1 MIKYLLTGPFFKW
14 PLLLFGCS
22 LLLFQSQTL
31 KLFFRLEL
39 EVLQYLRKRKGCAKN
54 PLIRHLIHTSL
65 NSFIHSLSQSGI
77 PSLSSLNNI
86 STYLYI
92 YIYIYIF
99 FIFRWLA
106 IRLEFIGNLIIF
118 FAAVFAVVSRNSLQS
133 GLVGLSVTY
142 ALQVSS

>member
-1 MIKYLLTGPFFKW
+1 M
-14 PLLLFGCS
+14 LFGCS
-22 LLLFQSQTL
+22 LLLFQSRTL

-39 EVLQYLRKRKGCAKN
+39 EVLQYLRKRKGCVTN

-86 STYLYI
+86 STYL
-92 YIYIYIF
+92 YIYIF

>member
-1 MIKYLLTGPFFKW
+1 MIKYLLSGPFFKW
-14 PLLLFGCS
+14 PLMLFGCS

-54 PLIRHLIHTSL
+54 PLICHLIHTSL

-92 YIYIYIF
+92 NIF

>member
-1 MIKYLLTGPFFKW
+1 M
-14 PLLLFGCS
+14 LFGCS
-22 LLLFQSQTL
+22 LLLFQSRTL

-39 EVLQYLRKRKGCAKN
+39 FVLQYLRKRKGCAKN

-92 YIYIYIF
+92 YIYIYIYIFF